1 MPHDM
6 PGYLVKYT
14 MRANDPAVSTPEMMR
29 IPLPATDDELL
40 AECDV
45 TAFRSGGKGG
55 QHVNKTSSAV
65 RLTHRPTGIV
75 VTCQDERS
83 QYRNKMICLERLR
96 QKIEL
101 RNYRPPKRV
110 KTREPKRV
118 KEQVLAAKAHQA
130 AKKRFRSRII
140 RGRDTE
146 E

>member
-1 MPHDM
+1 M
-6 PGYLVKYT
+6 
-14 MRANDPAVSTPEMMR
+14 STDNPLSPSRSEYV
-29 IPLPATDDELL
+29 PLPVADEALL

-83 QYRNKMICLERLR
+83 QYRNKMICLQRLR
-96 QKIEL
+96 EKIER

-110 KTREPKRV
+110 KTREPRRV
-118 KEQVLAAKAHQA
+118 KEQILAAKAHQA
-130 AKKRFRSRII
+130 AKKRLRARII
-140 RGRDTE
+140 RGRGAE